1 MCKWVQN
8 TCSCINVTHVT
19 LRYVDEYEYKEM
31 TPRETI
37 ESPLHFIFLSDTGKY
52 LNYVTKSNLPLILTH
67 SMVTLIPVHFSRRWW
82 CLQTCIQRNS
92 WTLNVDTLAINITIL
107 KFSRNF
113 PTLITPFYQKQ
124 KKTLITPNFIFRA
137 YPTTSPTFAHMI
149 ESLQIPSRCNAYV
162 IFVSGIFGMN
172 LKSYLEEHVVSA
184 ILFNSAPKGCS
195 GWVSAR
201 PH

>member
-8 TCSCINVTHVT
+8 TCSCINVPHVT
-19 LRYVDEYEYKEM
+19 LRYVDVYEYKEM
-31 TPRETI
+31 TPKEII
-37 ESPLHFIFLSDTGKY
+37 ESPLHFIFLYDTGKY
-52 LNYVTKSNLPLILTH
+52 LNYFTKSNLPLILTH
-67 SMVTLIPVHFSRRWW
+67 SMDTLIPLHFSRRWW

-113 PTLITPFYQKQ
+113 PTLITP
-124 KKTLITPNFIFRA
+124 NFIVRA
-137 YPTTSPTFAHMI
+137 YPITSPTFAHMI
-149 ESLQIPSRCNAYV
+149 ESLQTTTRCNAYV

-184 ILFNSAPKGCS
+184 ILFNSAPKGWS
-195 GWVSAR
+195 GWVSAG